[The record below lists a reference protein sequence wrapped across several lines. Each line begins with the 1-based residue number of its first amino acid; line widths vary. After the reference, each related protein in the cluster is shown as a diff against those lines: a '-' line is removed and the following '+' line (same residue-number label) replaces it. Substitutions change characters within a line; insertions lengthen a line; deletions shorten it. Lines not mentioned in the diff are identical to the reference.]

1 MNVINWN
8 ANTAEESYINKEY
21 KITIDVFVCLL
32 HFVSMYMSGFIVL
45 CKVGTLQFMHSYKLL
60 MVYYDFPFR
69 FSCHEAKMKY
79 TWFL

>member
-32 HFVSMYMSGFIVL
+32 HFVSMYMSGFIAL
-45 CKVGTLQFMHSYKLL
+45 YKVGKLQFILNYKLFML
-60 MVYYDFPFR
+60 NYH
-69 FSCHEAKMKY
+69 FSN
-79 TWFL
+79 LDSVQ